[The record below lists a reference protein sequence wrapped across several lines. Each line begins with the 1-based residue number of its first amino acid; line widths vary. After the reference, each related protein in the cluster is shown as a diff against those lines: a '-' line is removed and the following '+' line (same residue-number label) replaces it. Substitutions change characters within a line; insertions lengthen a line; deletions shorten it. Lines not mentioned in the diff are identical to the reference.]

1 MHLSQGTLSVIALI
15 AAAVAVVALA
25 LTLVLGRRVQ
35 RMRRALRGR
44 RAEPKGDSVRRLDE
58 PEMNTLEMAGLRE
71 QMQGLQDTVAH
82 AVQRVGLVRFDAFED
97 LGGMLSFAVAML
109 DQTGSGVVFS
119 SINGRNETRIYAK
132 PIEHGAS
139 RINLSGEE
147 EEAIRRALGAVH
159 R

>member
-1 MHLSQGTLSVIALI
+1 VIALV
-15 AAAVAVVALA
+15 AVVAAVVALA
-25 LTLVLGRRVQ
+25 LVLVQGRRMQ

-44 RAEPKGDSVRRLDE
+44 RAQPKGEAPRHTDE
-58 PEMNTLEMAGLRE
+58 PEMNTLEMVGLRE
-71 QMQGLQDTVAH
+71 QMLGLEETVAH
-82 AVQRVGLVRFDAFED
+82 AVQCVGVVRFDAFED
-97 LGGMLSFAVAML
+97 LGGMQSFAVAML
-109 DQTGSGVVFS
+109 DQQGSGVVFC
-119 SINGRNETRIYAK
+119 SINGQNETRIYAK

>member
-1 MHLSQGTLSVIALI
+1 MKLGQETLSIISIA
-15 AAAVAVVALA
+15 AAAVAVVALI
-25 LTLVLGRRVQ
+25 LVLILGRRLR

-44 RAEPKGDSVRRLDE
+44 PVDSSRGNAARAPE
-58 PEMNTLEMAGLRE
+58 PETFALEMAGLRE
-71 QMQGLQDTVAH
+71 ETMALHDAVAR
-82 AVQRVGLVRFDAFED
+82 AVQRVGIVRFDAFED

-109 DQTGSGVVFS
+109 DKEGSGVVLS

-132 PIEHGAS
+132 PVEHGGS